1 MIFKTSTVGQ
11 RERRRPTC
19 PWRPSAFRGA
29 AATTACP
36 AGSGTRTC
44 GRGTPRGS
52 AQASARGHSNS
63 TSRCSR
69 RPRPSAGD
77 VGVDGLV
84 VSLAALLAATPSA
97 TRTGTGTTRA
107 RARRGAGGR
116 HGVRRDLSGAGRT
129 PAARLPREAASRA
142 AYVEKKN
149 LCVWTC
155 RSSRVTCN
163 PAFSP
168 SGGALSNKKKPFLS
182 LSSISCGGVLG

>member
-19 PWRPSAFRGA
+19 PWRPSACRGA

-129 PAARLPREAASRA
+129 PATPGSCSSRA
-142 AYVEKKN
+142 AYVEKKIY
-149 LCVWTC
+149 
-155 RSSRVTCN
+155 
-163 PAFSP
+163 AF
-168 SGGALSNKKKPFLS
+168 GHVGAPESHA
-182 LSSISCGGVLG
+182 I